1 MLKVRH
7 LLERHAVTLVLVSL
21 VACTAM
27 FVYFALVAPE
37 LASLKKRDVSV
48 QSLYA
53 NVSPL
58 QFASNL
64 YEVHTMLFLVGYL
77 VLFCLCGLPIGLGY
91 TLLAIA
97 AGYTVGGSCFVCALT
112 MLSGSASVSAALVF
126 ALVQA
131 QPVRRGISK
140 WLKRRPKLTALT
152 SVVRAS
158 GFPILFLCRLIP
170 IPFGIQNTVFAASG
184 VPFRTFITS
193 TTLGLLPEQVLS
205 VYAGSQMK
213 SYAAN
218 PSSEGSS
225 LFQGAFIFA
234 LASIVSLVGKRSLDN
249 EMKNVHTRVDV
260 NLSTAQGI
268 VELLRPKMGGVV

>member
-1 MLKVRH
+1 M
-7 LLERHAVTLVLVSL
+7 VTVVLVTF
-21 VACTAM
+21 VACTGLFA
-27 FVYFALVAPE
+27 YFALVVPE
-37 LASLKKRDVSV
+37 LASLEKRNVSV
-48 QSLYA
+48 RSMYA
-53 NVSPL
+53 DLSPL

-64 YEVHTMLFLVGYL
+64 YEVHTALFFLGYL
-77 VLFCLCGLPIGLGY
+77 VLFCLCGLPVGLGY
-91 TLLAIA
+91 TLLAIT
-97 AGYTVGGSCFVCALT
+97 AGYTVGGSCFSCALV
-112 MLSGSASVSAALVF
+112 MLSSSATVSAALVF

-131 QPVRRGISK
+131 HPVRRGISR

-213 SYAAN
+213 LLASN

-225 LFQGAFIFA
+225 MFQCMFIFA
-234 LASIVSLVGKRSLDN
+234 MASAVSLIGKRSLDREVN
-249 EMKNVHTRVDV
+249 KMNSRVDV

-268 VELLRPKMGGVV
+268 VELLRPKVGSVV